1 MASDGSDTACVVWH
15 LQPVLALAALVP
27 AVAAA
32 AAAAAA
38 AEGCS
43 RRTALVCIWW
53 RAAVACRRR
62 RSCSSPADPG
72 TLPSHSASPASAV
85 ARLELLPAASRTMT
99 SRISATQETSTTCT
113 NQSVAIIS

>member
-15 LQPVLALAALVP
+15 LQPVTVLAALVP
-27 AVAAA
+27 AL

-53 RAAVACRRR
+53 RAADACRRR
-62 RSCSSPADPG
+62 RWCSSPADPG
-72 TLPSHSASPASAV
+72 TLPSHSASQASAV
-85 ARLELLPAASRTMT
+85 ARLE
-99 SRISATQETSTTCT
+99 
-113 NQSVAIIS
+113 